1 MLHQQLRRD
10 GVFLTEEQKTTICEL
25 YRDNVEVREICV
37 RFKITSQA
45 LRLLLLQ
52 RKIEPRKTENA
63 QKMSP
68 GQMKRLQWNQTQ
80 LPKGVKNKIM
90 RLRSRGETYV
100 SIAKEV
106 GLTRG
111 VVKRFIDGRMKE

>member
-1 MLHQQLRRD
+1 M
-10 GVFLTEEQKTTICEL
+10 TICDL
-25 YRDNVEVREICV
+25 YQGNVSVREICV

-45 LRLLLLQ
+45 LRGLLLQ

-68 GQMKRLQWNQTQ
+68 KQRKRLQWNQTD
-80 LPKGVKNKIM
+80 LPRGVRNKIL
-90 RLRSRGETYV
+90 RLRSRGETFV
-100 SIAKEV
+100 NIAKEV

-111 VVKRFIDGRMKE
+111 VVKRFIDGRMKP